1 MLSFS
6 SRRRPGVAASAF
18 ASALLFVCA
27 CQPSDGAP
35 APAASGSAA
44 APAPAADPN
53 ARVVAVTANEKG
65 FTPSTISAKKGESLV
80 LRFTRTHQSECIKAI
95 EFPSLKVKKDLPMNT
110 PVDVPIK
117 AEAPGEI
124 KFQCWMAMLAGKV
137 VVE

>member
-1 MLSFS
+1 MLSFT
-6 SRRRPGVAASAF
+6 SRRRPGVAASVF
-18 ASALLFVCA
+18 ASALLFACA

-44 APAPAADPN
+44 APAVDPN

-65 FTPSTISAKKGESLV
+65 FTPSTISAKKGESLI

-117 AEAPGEI
+117 AEGPGEI
-124 KFQCWMAMLAGKV
+124 KFQCWMAMLFGKV